1 MKNTRTLAVAALLT
15 AGAVAV
21 TLLGPG
27 VASSAPAG
35 DSGVKAAT
43 ARYHS
48 VKQAVR
54 DGYSGENAPCVS
66 SPGGT
71 MGFHYVNAELLADP
85 AIDPRKPEILLY
97 APDKH
102 GKLVLVG
109 VEYLAV
115 DADQDLATDNDRPSL
130 FGQPFHGPM
139 PGHGPGM
146 PVHYDL
152 HAWVWSDNP
161 SGEYAPFN
169 PSLSCG

>member
-1 MKNTRTLAVAALLT
+1 MNRTRSLATAALLT

-21 TLLGPG
+21 ATLLGPG
-27 VASSAPAG
+27 AASSSPTDEG
-35 DSGVKAAT
+35 RVKAAT

-48 VKQAVR
+48 IQQAVR
-54 DGYSGENAPCVS
+54 DGYSGENEPCVS
-66 SPGGT
+66 SPGGA
-71 MGFHYVNAELLADP
+71 MGFHYINTALIDDP
-85 AIDPRKPEILLY
+85 AIDPLKPEILLY

-115 DADQDLATDNDRPSL
+115 DADQNLATDGDRPSL
-130 FGQPFHGPM
+130 FGQPFDGPM
-139 PGHGPGM
+139 PGHGPG

-152 HAWVWSDNP
+152 HAWIWSDNP